1 MAVIISE
8 IGRDIKDLSWPSK
21 NFDEAG
27 YRAKLILLQNRL
39 LLGGRFTQV
48 ILPVRNC
55 DHGQV
60 QVSNI
65 RVVKNNAG
73 ETEFYL

>member
-73 ETEFYL
+73 ETEFCL